1 MWAHA
6 QLWYLVVTLLAWAFY
21 TDPAISQP
29 KVLCR
34 PSWAPVW
41 LLQQVWRLNH
51 IFLTGMVVLGLLLA
65 SDLVEFLLLRL
76 CFSLCVFL
84 VDFGAF
90 AAYGGHPSFIFIYT
104 SLALVLPPGEHQS
117 GVLRLIVAHQLGSP
131 AINKLRIGG
140 LEYLNFST
148 LEYHLRFS
156 RDRESCKPHALI
168 EPIWMR
174 QRWMI
179 DFCLRNVWL
188 MRILNCCGPLL
199 QVSTACICLVGSGPA
214 LYVAFAFACSFHL
227 LSIPLLGIVFPF
239 NIPCYMIALLPNSA
253 QHAACLLSFPALITA
268 LLLFSSTFVMA
279 EDWPLNGL
287 PLYPYNARQI
297 GKLES
302 LFGRYLLAHSD
313 GKDRESS
320 ICLTELC
327 VSACP
332 AICFPGHFRA
342 LEAIFACEL
351 DHSTPLTPL
360 TSDPR
365 RDLAEWLR
373 RSRRFVDQ
381 RAEGQPGRC
390 FDEVMESTA

>member
-1 MWAHA
+1 MLWAHV
-6 QLWYLVVTLLAWAFY
+6 QLWYLIVTLLAWAFY

-41 LLQQVWRLNH
+41 LLQQAWRLNH
-51 IFLTGMVVLGLLLA
+51 IFLICMVVLGLLLA
-65 SDLVEFLLLRL
+65 SDLVELLLLRL

-104 SLALVLPPGEHQS
+104 SLALVLPPGEQQS

-131 AINKLRIGG
+131 GINKLRIGG

-156 RDRESCKPHALI
+156 RDRESCRPHALI

-179 DFCLRNVWL
+179 NFCLRNVWL
-188 MRILNCCGPLL
+188 MRILNWCGPLL
-199 QVSTACICLVGSGPA
+199 QVGTACICLVGSGPA
-214 LYVAFAFACSFHL
+214 LYVAFASACSFHL
-227 LSIPLLGIVFPF
+227 LSVPLLGILFPF
-239 NIPCYMIALLPNSA
+239 NIPCYMVALLPNSA
-253 QHAACLLSFPALITA
+253 QNAACLLSFPGLITA
-268 LLLFSSTFVMA
+268 LLLFSSTFLMA

-297 GKLES
+297 GALES

-313 GKDRESS
+313 GKVRESS
-320 ICLTELC
+320 ICFTELC

-332 AICFPGHFRA
+332 SICFPGHFKA
-342 LEAIFACEL
+342 LEAIFASSEL
-351 DHSTPLTPL
+351 SSPL
-360 TSDPR
+360 TSD
-365 RDLAEWLR
+365 LVVSQLSQWLR

-381 RAEGQPGRC
+381 RPEGQPGRC
-390 FDEVMESTA
+390 FDEVIETTA